1 MKNIT
6 EALKDVKKRLNI
18 KNIKNIEVDY
28 EPTHFDDEIQN
39 KTKSVEIS
47 FHNNK
52 HGFVTTI
59 TRMRRR
65 RIMQWK

>member
-28 EPTHFDDEIQN
+28 EPTLFDDEIQN

-52 HGFVTTI
+52 HVFVTTI

-65 RIMQWK
+65 RIMQ